1 MAKNTFTIG
10 TFKTDEQ
17 VPTMWHGK
25 RICFSVRLFEAAM
38 NRIER
43 GDDIDDIP
51 CDFFGVLD
59 DDGKIFVNK
68 KGQKCMFDFD
78 KWIQFNSYIDY
89 IGDSY
94 VTINDDYNDF
104 YDAIESGPAPD
115 DAYIQGLVSGVDG
128 SYDPNYDYDADRGYE
143 IQTLFYD
150 GIRHIGAR
158 HRHSTPRRP
167 DSLRRPDTSKIAVYA
182 DSPQFSYSE
191 YRTGECAIIYRSH
204 AIWGKLIYMTSIY
217 Q

>member
-1 MAKNTFTIG
+1 MAKNTLTIG

-43 GDDIDDIP
+43 GDDIDDIS

-143 IQTLFYD
+143 VQTKDPTKHLFGFFMTVFVISALAIVIRLLGDPILSVVQTL
-150 GIRHIGAR
+150 
-158 HRHSTPRRP
+158 
-167 DSLRRPDTSKIAVYA
+167 LK
-182 DSPQFSYSE
+182 
-191 YRTGECAIIYRSH
+191 
-204 AIWGKLIYMTSIY
+204 
-217 Q
+217 